1 MPKGH
6 AEGGGHGVL
15 TDHSI
20 PRIPSHMATESRN
33 LWRLRPFSAADA
45 GPRELG
51 LAYAETTARTGDMRQ
66 LQEALRL
73 LPDAG
78 QDAQVELRLADL
90 YQRTDNP
97 QRAAVLYRSVLQK
110 DPGSEVALVNL
121 GNLYAAANDFD
132 NAILLWREAIRR
144 EPCQPEAARNLQTA
158 YRARKQNRELTALLA
173 SQTGCV
179 IE

>member
-1 MPKGH
+1 
-6 AEGGGHGVL
+6 
-15 TDHSI
+15 
-20 PRIPSHMATESRN
+20 
-33 LWRLRPFSAADA
+33 
-45 GPRELG
+45 
-51 LAYAETTARTGDMRQ
+51 
-66 LQEALRL
+66 
-73 LPDAG
+73 
-78 QDAQVELRLADL
+78 VELRLADL